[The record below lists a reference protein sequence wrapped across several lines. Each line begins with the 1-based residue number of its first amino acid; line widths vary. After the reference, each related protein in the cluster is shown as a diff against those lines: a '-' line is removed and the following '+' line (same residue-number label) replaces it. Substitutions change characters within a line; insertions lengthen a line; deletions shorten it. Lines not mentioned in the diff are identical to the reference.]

1 MNAPILAQK
10 LFGLGLGLGSGPI
23 SNLVLGSSVASLITA
38 AVQIADSSCG
48 AHTGDLSCGSAAG
61 ATQERAPVVRVHAPG
76 LAKTNALL
84 QVTAALTPRD
94 VLERFH
100 LTLASAHA
108 VPRAQLLAD
117 EFARAA
123 ALSDSAPAALD
134 TTAPSAIAAAAITAL
149 TPPSASECAAPVAL
163 SAPSRPLPDI
173 AENETL
179 GEPPAAP
186 EVDSNPSGGAPP
198 SSPVEQFFL
207 YEVGGTICIL
217 ILFPSYHLYASYG
230 YIFFYTDIGV
240 Q

>member
-1 MNAPILAQK
+1 M
-10 LFGLGLGLGSGPI
+10 
-23 SNLVLGSSVASLITA
+23 
-38 AVQIADSSCG
+38 QIADSSCS
-48 AHTGDLSCGSAAG
+48 AHTGDLSGGGTAG
-61 ATQERAPVVRVHAPG
+61 ATQERAPVIRVHAPG

-108 VPRAQLLAD
+108 VARVHLLAD
-117 EFARAA
+117 EFALAA
-123 ALSDSAPAALD
+123 ALSHSAPAALD
-134 TTAPSAIAAAAITAL
+134 ATPPSAVAAAAFIAL
-149 TPPSASECAAPVAL
+149 TPPSASDCAAPVAL

-186 EVDSNPSGGAPP
+186 GVDSNPSGGAQPP
-198 SSPVEQFFL
+198 SPVEQFFL

-217 ILFPSYHLYASYG
+217 ILFIS
-230 YIFFYTDIGV
+230 
-240 Q
+240 